1 MHFKPGLLHC
11 RKGLETVTAVFM
23 LLLMFAVIT
32 ALVAG
37 WTNYNQSVQA
47 QMQIEQNRSQE
58 QIMLINQTVDNNV
71 IKDIELKN
79 TGTIEV
85 QIRALYQTLDGETT
99 LICDPSVDPRI
110 GTDTHITPTET
121 LTLNLSPLAIASDAN
136 VIAATE
142 RGIRSIN
149 SIIPTT
155 SETTPPPP
163 NPHKYTYGLLE
174 LYWEEFKYKQFD
186 NNFNPGGQWDP
197 GWIVNST
204 SRYVAWKATITNIGT
219 KTIILNDLSSFT
231 TVSSSS
237 SDLRS
242 WYLYSEPV
250 NKPQSLTLRVDV
262 PTEVIFVWKA
272 AGSNGY
278 KDIYSTPTVAM
289 VFLTFYGAFD
299 DGTPYAQTVPFE
311 AAITVV

>member
-1 MHFKPGLLHC
+1 MHFEFGLLRC

-47 QMQIEQNRSQE
+47 QMQIEQDRSQE
-58 QIMLINQTVDNNV
+58 QIMLINQTVENN
-71 IKDIELKN
+71 IIQDIELKN

-85 QIRALYQTLDGETT
+85 QIRALYKTLNGETT

-110 GTDTHITPTET
+110 NKDTHIAPAER
-121 LTLNLSPLAIASDAN
+121 LTLNLTPLSVESEAKI
-136 VIAATE
+136 IAATE
-142 RGIRSIN
+142 RGVRTIN
-149 SIIPTT
+149 SIIPAT
-155 SETTPPPP
+155 SETKPPTP
-163 NPHKYTYGLLE
+163 NTHKYTYGLLE
-174 LYWEEFKYKQFD
+174 LYWEDFKYKQFD

-204 SRYVAWKATITNIGT
+204 SRYIAWKATITNIGN
-219 KTIILNDLSSFT
+219 KTIILNELSSFT

-242 WYLYSEPV
+242 WYLYSGPI
-250 NKPQSLTLRVDV
+250 NQPQSLTLLVDK
-262 PTEVIFVWKA
+262 PTEVTFVWKS
-272 AGSNGY
+272 AGTSGY
-278 KDIYSTPTVAM
+278 KSIYEQPTVAM

-299 DGTPYAQTVPFE
+299 DGNPYAQTVPFE